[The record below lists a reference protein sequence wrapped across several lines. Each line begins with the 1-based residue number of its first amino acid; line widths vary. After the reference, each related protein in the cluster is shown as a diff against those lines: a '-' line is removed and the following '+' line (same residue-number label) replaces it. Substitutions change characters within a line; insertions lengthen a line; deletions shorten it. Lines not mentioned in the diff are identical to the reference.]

1 MAISVV
7 ARFPELSAEMY
18 DQVIASLDLD
28 ANPPA
33 GAILHVAGEADGSMT
48 TSEIAHAAGFGSQSS
63 FYAHF
68 TRACGS
74 APGAYRAR
82 AR

>member
-1 MAISVV
+1 MFRQDVGTTIGEYLTRCRV
-7 ARFPELSAEMY
+7 A
-18 DQVIASLDLD
+18 
-28 ANPPA
+28 
-33 GAILHVAGEADGSMT
+33 EAQRLLATTSMT